1 MRSNTLTT
9 QIVVRQT
16 PKLKDKREAYTNRC
30 SRTLLPKWSIM
41 ISFRRS
47 LPRLVVSIPRKR
59 TPNICPRANIPP
71 SVTSP
76 HHTCPRKLPILRP
89 KLTPQK
95 LKKLSP
101 QLKLVSISPFS
112 FYLIPAKS
120 IQNTISFFEW
130 TILAVTFLVFKF
142 VEFKCLT
149 CCVSLII

>member
-1 MRSNTLTT
+1 LRSNTLTT

-47 LPRLVVSIPRKR
+47 LPRLAVSTSRKR
-59 TPNICPRANIPP
+59 TPNTCPRANTPP

-76 HHTCPRKLPILRP
+76 HHTCPRKHPPLRP

-95 LKKLSP
+95 LNKLSP
-101 QLKLVSISPFS
+101 QPKLVS
-112 FYLIPAKS
+112 YHT
-120 IQNTISFFEW
+120 NTHLLYSY
-130 TILAVTFLVFKF
+130 FLTHHTRQIHPRIF
-142 VEFKCLT
+142 V
-149 CCVSLII
+149 I